1 MSLQINDYKSTISF
15 KDLFIS
21 ISFKEFIKLYSL
33 AYLPCLLTLPAYLA
47 CLPCL
52 LTLPAY
58 LAFSIILLLL
68 LLLSLQECKADNDAI
83 V

>member
-58 LAFSIILLLL
+58 LACLPCLLYNTLITIIVKFTGM
-68 LLLSLQECKADNDAI
+68 QG
-83 V
+83 

>member
-47 CLPCL
+47 
-52 LTLPAY
+52 
-58 LAFSIILLLL
+58 FSIILLLL